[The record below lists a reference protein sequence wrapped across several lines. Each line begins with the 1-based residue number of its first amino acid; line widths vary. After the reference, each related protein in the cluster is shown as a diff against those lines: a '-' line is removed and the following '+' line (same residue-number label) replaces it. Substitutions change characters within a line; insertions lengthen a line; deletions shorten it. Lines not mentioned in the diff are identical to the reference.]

1 MKQQTWRNSTKLPH
15 QTLMDADTPNWGW
28 SWLDRWMASRPW
40 EPISNDDQASLKR
53 ENSIKTSPA
62 RSKEPKSGS
71 QKANQSEGVNRRHS
85 IGGGSAE
92 SLDSSLSRRS
102 SFGNTETEKSKASLE
117 TTSNMTNPQPL
128 KNSNSSVQTASNL
141 SSPQPLKKPKGSVGT
156 AKNMVNTQALNSKV
170 SVGQPSNLGS
180 QNKVVSDKNKLPQM
194 VLPKKR
200 RSSSISLASTK
211 KVSDS
216 DKATTG
222 AANEERKRRNGS
234 TG

>member
-1 MKQQTWRNSTKLPH
+1 M
-15 QTLMDADTPNWGW
+15 
-28 SWLDRWMASRPW
+28 
-40 EPISNDDQASLKR
+40 
-53 ENSIKTSPA
+53 
-62 RSKEPKSGS
+62 
-71 QKANQSEGVNRRHS
+71 
-85 IGGGSAE
+85 
-92 SLDSSLSRRS
+92 
-102 SFGNTETEKSKASLE
+102 
-117 TTSNMTNPQPL
+117 
-128 KNSNSSVQTASNL
+128 
-141 SSPQPLKKPKGSVGT
+141 GT

-222 AANEERKRRNGS
+222 AANEEKKRRNGS